1 MKKQMKVL
9 VVLTVLALVLAAC
22 SSGNSD
28 SSRNNNDNNNDNN
41 AENNNNDNNNND
53 NNNNDDN
60 NDAPGKSDD
69 KGNSGDKG
77 GPKEVRDAEDV
88 FGMEL
93 PSKNVENPTFAAESL
108 NMAVKEDLDTL
119 IEFVRESAADAGYTE
134 YELLTSIT
142 DGVASLVF
150 QGHENGRSI
159 VIQMV
164 DLGNGTTNVNIR
176 FEDL

>member
-1 MKKQMKVL
+1 MKKYFKFL
-9 VVLTVLALVLAAC
+9 ALLTVLVLVLAAC
-22 SSGNSD
+22 GGGSNND
-28 SSRNNNDNNNDNN
+28 NNNDNNNNNNN
-41 AENNNNDNNNND
+41 AENNNNDNNGND
-53 NNNNDDN
+53 NN

-69 KGNSGDKG
+69 KDKSDDNGNTGDKG
-77 GPKEVRDAEDV
+77 GPKEVREAEEA

-93 PSKNVENPTFAAESL
+93 PSKKVENPTFAAESL

-142 DGVASLVF
+142 EGVASLVF

>member
-1 MKKQMKVL
+1 MKKYFKFLALLTIL
-9 VVLTVLALVLAAC
+9 VLVLAAC
-22 SSGNSD
+22 GGGS
-28 SSRNNNDNNNDNN
+28 NNDNNNDNN
-41 AENNNNDNNNND
+41 NNNNNAENNNNNNNDNNN
-53 NNNNDDN
+53 
-60 NDAPGKSDD
+60 DAPDKSDD
-69 KGNSGDKG
+69 KGKSGDKG
-77 GPKEVRDAEDV
+77 GPKEVREAEEA

-93 PSKNVENPTFAAESL
+93 PSKKVENPTFAAESL

-142 DGVASLVF
+142 EGVASLVF

-164 DLGNGTTNVNIR
+164 DLGNGSTNVNIR

>member
-9 VVLTVLALVLAAC
+9 LVLTVLALVLAAC

-28 SSRNNNDNNNDNN
+28 SNRNNNDNNNDNN
-41 AENNNNDNNNND
+41 AGHNNNNDNNNDHNND
-53 NNNNDDN
+53 NDN
-60 NDAPGKSDD
+60 NDAPGKSED
-69 KGNSGDKG
+69 KDNSGDKG
-77 GPKEVRDAEDV
+77 GPKEVREAEEV

-93 PSKNVENPTFAAESL
+93 PSKKVENPTFAAESL
-108 NMAVKEDLDTL
+108 NMQVKEEMTAL
-119 IEFVRESAADAGYTE
+119 IEFVRESAVDAGYTE

-142 DGVASLVF
+142 DTGSSIVF